1 MSAGATK
8 PELDPRRDVDAGA
21 TRPRVPVVTVGSDGT
36 GGDGERGAGRWRE
49 RQTASAAERRS
60 RSSREMLSVDGFAP
74 AGQPVRRSPGSFA
87 SAARDDLVEGATSGD
102 FDAI

>member
-1 MSAGATK
+1 
-8 PELDPRRDVDAGA
+8 
-21 TRPRVPVVTVGSDGT
+21 
-36 GGDGERGAGRWRE
+36 
-49 RQTASAAERRS
+49 
-60 RSSREMLSVDGFAP
+60 MLSVDGFAP

>member
-1 MSAGATK
+1 MSAGATT
-8 PELDPRRDVDAGA
+8 PELDPRGGRRRRSEETA
-21 TRPRVPVVTVGSDGT
+21 RVRRHRGSDGT
-36 GGDGERGAGRWRE
+36 GGGGERGAGRWRE

>member
-1 MSAGATK
+1 MGGGSW
-8 PELDPRRDVDAGA
+8 EVRD
-21 TRPRVPVVTVGSDGT
+21 
-36 GGDGERGAGRWRE
+36 

-87 SAARDDLVEGATSGD
+87 SAARDDLLEGATSGD
-102 FDAI
+102 FDAIVASVPRSRDERAPGTRTPTLRG